1 MWIYLETEPGS
12 LWSVGFYDPDG
23 TFIAESDFST
33 QTRARAR
40 VNFLNGGSSDS

>member
-1 MWIYLETEPGS
+1 MWIYIVTVLGK
-12 LWSVGFYDPDG
+12 LWTVGFYDPDG
-23 TFIAESDFST
+23 NFIAESDFST